1 MRRPRSTP
9 HKLAPRPVL
18 GPVLIPVLALAL
30 AFAGL
35 LTPAAARAAAPGFDD
50 YHDFAEV
57 EQSLHAWAD
66 RPEVTLVEIGRSAGG
81 RAIWV
86 ARIAGTGPGSSEVP
100 PDQRPAVFVG
110 ANMAGYHNTG
120 TEAALDLIRT
130 LLSGQAGDLL
140 ASRTFY
146 VAPVLDPDAHD
157 ALFAAVRVRRA
168 GNGQKVDHD
177 RDGLVGED
185 GPDDLD
191 GDGRITRMRIPDP
204 TGRWLPDS
212 ADPRVMVKADPL
224 KERAGAY
231 RIVTEGR
238 DDDGDGE
245 YNEDPATGVVP
256 DENFA
261 HQFPYPRPEAGPW
274 PSYAPESKAIMDFL
288 LAHRNVALAV
298 VYGPANNFLA
308 KPKSLGGGGDLGTQ
322 KFDVPKEAA
331 EFLGLDAE
339 QQYTID
345 EVWEA
350 AKDLPFI
357 IQNGITKDQ
366 VAQFLGAGPAT
377 KVADDD
383 MALIDDLAKEYTKR
397 LEAAGLPKDRPA
409 EQYGKGGFTPWLY
422 YQYGVLALELDVWGI
437 PKAEAP
443 KPDAGAEGP
452 GEAESAVEAAPLT
465 LERLK
470 GMSADQV
477 IALGEDSINAF
488 LRANSVPAQFDAARV
503 IAALQSGQV
512 TPEQMA
518 GMIEKMGGGG
528 GGGASGKDDD
538 DPATKRRREVLAW
551 LDEHAPGSVAPWTPV
566 TLPDGTKAEVGGLDP
581 FAEVAPPYAL
591 LAPAL
596 AVHTATVL
604 DLAAKLARVEV
615 LTLDAEPLGS
625 GVVRV
630 HAVAGNRGFLPTHT
644 AMAERAKNHLPVRL
658 ELATGDGVE
667 LVTGHKATSTER
679 LEGSTGTLEG
689 TWLVRAEPG
698 ASIRVTVTSDNAGS
712 DTKTLTVGKGA

>member
-1 MRRPRSTP
+1 MRRPRSTL
-9 HKLAPRPVL
+9 HKLAPRPAPT
-18 GPVLIPVLALAL
+18 PVRVPVWALALAL
-30 AFAGL
+30 IGLAGL
-35 LTPAAARAAAPGFDD
+35 LAPAAARAATPSFDG

-57 EQSLHAWAD
+57 EQSLHGWAEQ
-66 RPEVTLVEIGRSAGG
+66 PEVTLVEIGRSAGG
-81 RAIWV
+81 RSIWV
-86 ARIAGTGPGSSEVP
+86 ARIAAPGEVP
-100 PDQRPAVFVG
+100 PDSRSAVFVG
-110 ANMAGYHNTG
+110 ANMAGYHNAG
-120 TEAALDLIRT
+120 TEAALDLIRA
-130 LLSGQAGDLL
+130 LVSGEAGDLL
-140 ASRTFY
+140 ATRTFY

-157 ALFAAVRVRRA
+157 ALFAAVRARRA

-204 TGRWLPDS
+204 TGRWLPDP
-212 ADPRVMVKADPL
+212 ADPRVMVKADPR

-261 HQFPYPRPEAGPW
+261 HQFPYPQPEAGPW
-274 PSYAPESKAIMDFL
+274 PSYAPESKAVMDFL

-308 KPKSLGGGGDLGTQ
+308 KPQSLGGGGDLGTQ
-322 KFDVPKEAA
+322 KLDVPKEAA
-331 EFLGLDAE
+331 EFLGLDPE

-397 LEAAGLPKDRPA
+397 LEAAGLAKDRPA

-422 YQYGVLALELDVWGI
+422 YQYGVLAVELDVWGI

-443 KPDAGAEGP
+443 KPESGGEGEDGA
-452 GEAESAVEAAPLT
+452 EAAPLT
-465 LERLK
+465 VESLK

-477 IALGEDSINAF
+477 IALGEDAINAF
-488 LRANSVPAQFDAARV
+488 LRASSVPSQFDAARV

-518 GMIEKMGGGG
+518 GMIEKMGGGA

-538 DPATKRRREVLAW
+538 DPATKRRRDVLAW
-551 LDEHAPGSVAPWTPV
+551 LDAHAPGSVAPWTPV

-581 FAEVAPPYAL
+581 FAEVAPPYAIL
-591 LAPAL
+591 QPAL

-604 DLAAKLARVEV
+604 DLAAKLARVEI

-630 HAVAGNRGFLPTHT
+630 HAVAGNRGYLPTHT

-698 ASIRVTVTSDNAGS
+698 ARIRVTVTSDNAGS
-712 DTKTLTVGKGA
+712 DTKTVTVGKGA